1 MRENGGRERGAE
13 GGGRGKVP
21 LRSGVGVNNEI
32 CCDGEAAVSRLSRG
46 NRRASVL
53 VALSSNSGLLDVLF
67 FSNFIDSFICS
78 DSVILIRFFHK
89 FYYLLVFCPE
99 ENGSFFLYSPPSAW
113 VYSHTQASHTEM
125 YKIPLKHA

>member
-32 CCDGEAAVSRLSRG
+32 CCDGEAVVSRLSRG

-67 FSNFIDSFICS
+67 FLILLIRLSVAIQLFLSVFFINFIIYLFF
-78 DSVILIRFFHK
+78 VPRRTVRFF
-89 FYYLLVFCPE
+89 Y
-99 ENGSFFLYSPPSAW
+99 
-113 VYSHTQASHTEM
+113 
-125 YKIPLKHA
+125 IPLPLPGSIHIHRPHTRKCIKYH